1 MNRKRLML
9 AFFAALLLVP
19 SLMIAVPARADGIL
33 LIGGVY
39 RQPAISHIDVSI
51 QNHIA
56 TTVLEQTFRNTH
68 DEQIE
73 AVYAAPVPPDATITA
88 FAQLI
93 DGQWVEAEVKEAAQA
108 QAEFAQA
115 AEQGQDAAITTGVVA
130 NASDPRLTF
139 QTRLVLPPSADRSV
153 RLTYTQVLGSD
164 MGLTRYTYAL
174 SATGLSDEPVGDL
187 LVRVQIKEPEEI
199 RAVYSPSHQDGVEV
213 SRPDTTTAIAVF
225 RAQDVAP
232 DQDFELVYTQSAE
245 RFGLNLATYRDP
257 ADPNGDGYFV
267 LIAAPQLEVSAED
280 VVQKDFVFILDQ
292 SGSMEGP
299 KFVQAKAA
307 LHRILDMLN
316 PGDRFTVI
324 AFSTDVV
331 PYSEALLP
339 LDRRADAH
347 QWVTDLPIDGGTNI
361 NAAMLAALD
370 TVDRSSGRPHI
381 VVFLTDGQAT
391 EGVIQTGLI
400 LANVRETIRPQ
411 SRVYTIGIGNVN
423 QALLESLAQENRGTS
438 LFLDARGPIETAL
451 ADYYAG
457 INSPVLVD
465 LALDFGGMEV
475 YDMYPSPIPDMFL
488 GGQVVLAGRFKG
500 GGDTTVTLRGN
511 VNGAPQVATY
521 EDVHFL
527 NKAEA
532 AAAVADTEV
541 AARVSAS
548 SFVPRL
554 WAQRKVDTLVRRLEI
569 DGPEPALIDEVRE
582 LGMQY
587 QIVTPYTS
595 FIVSDPN
602 QQLVALPGAG
612 LPFLYADDFRTVNT
626 ALLVAGGALA
636 LAGAVGLALM
646 RRDPQSRTRSRG
658 R

>member
-1 MNRKRLML
+1 
-9 AFFAALLLVP
+9 
-19 SLMIAVPARADGIL
+19 
-33 LIGGVY
+33 
-39 RQPAISHIDVSI
+39 
-51 QNHIA
+51 
-56 TTVLEQTFRNTH
+56 TTLEQTFRN
-68 DEQIE
+68 DSEEQIE
-73 AVYAAPVPPDATITA
+73 AVYAAPVPPDATITG

-93 DGQWVEAEVKEAAQA
+93 DGQWVEAEVKAAEEA

-115 AEQGQDAAITTGVVA
+115 AAQGQDAAMTSGVIV
-130 NASDPRLTF
+130 NAADPRLTF
-139 QTRLVLPPSADRSV
+139 QTHVVLPPSAERSV
-153 RLTYTQVLGSD
+153 RLTYTQVLTGE

-187 LVRVQIKEPEEI
+187 LVRVQIKEPDEI

-213 SRPDTTTAIAVF
+213 SRPDATSAVAVF

-257 ADPNGDGYFV
+257 KDPTGDGYFV
-267 LIAAPQLEVSAED
+267 LIAAPQLEVSADE

-292 SGSMEGP
+292 SGSMDGP
-299 KFVQAKAA
+299 KFEQAKAA

-324 AFSTDVV
+324 AFSTGVTS
-331 PYSEALLP
+331 YSGALLP
-339 LDRRADAH
+339 LDRRTNAH
-347 QWVTDLPIDGGTNI
+347 DWVRDLPIDGGTNI
-361 NAAMLAALD
+361 NDAMLAALD
-370 TVDRSSGRPHI
+370 TVDRSSDRPHI

-391 EGVIQTGLI
+391 EGVTQTGAI
-400 LANVRETIRPQ
+400 LANVREAIRPQ
-411 SRVYTIGIGNVN
+411 SRVYTIGIGDVN
-423 QALLESLAQENRGTS
+423 EALLESLAQENRGTS
-438 LFLDARGPIETAL
+438 LFLDATGPIETAL

-465 LALDFGGMEV
+465 LALDFGDMDV
-475 YDMYPSPIPDMFL
+475 YDMYPHPIPDMFL

-500 GGDTTVTLRGN
+500 GGDTTITLRGN

-521 EDVHFL
+521 EGVHFL
-527 NKAEA
+527 SRAEVA
-532 AAAVADTEV
+532 AAEGDADV
-541 AARVSAS
+541 AARVQAS

-569 DGPEPALIDEVRE
+569 DGPQPDLIDEVRE

-595 FIVSDPN
+595 FIVTDPN
-602 QQLVALPGAG
+602 QQMVAIPGAG

-626 ALLVAGGALA
+626 ALLVMGGALA
-636 LAGAVGLALM
+636 LLGAAGLVLA
-646 RRDPQSRTRSRG
+646 SRKPG
-658 R
+658 RHAHQGQE

>member
-1 MNRKRLML
+1 MNRERLIRGL
-9 AFFAALLLVP
+9 LCISLLV
-19 SLMIAVPARADGIL
+19 SALVASVPARADGIL
-33 LIGGVY
+33 LVDGVY
-39 RQPAISHIDVSI
+39 RQPAISHIDVTI
-51 QNHIA
+51 ENHIA
-56 TTVLEQTFRNTH
+56 TTVLEQTFRNTL
-68 DEQIE
+68 DEQVE

-93 DGQWVEAEVKEAAQA
+93 DGQWVEAEVKEAEKA

-115 AEQGQDAAITTGVVA
+115 AAQGQDAAMTTGVVV

-139 QTRLVLPPSADRSV
+139 QTRLVLPPSAERSV
-153 RLTYTQVLGSD
+153 RLTYTQVLGTD
-164 MGLTRYTYAL
+164 MGLTRYTYPL

-187 LVRVQIKEPEEI
+187 LVRVQITEPEEI

-213 SRPDTTTAIAVF
+213 SRPDATTAQAVF
-225 RAQDVAP
+225 RAQDVRP

-257 ADPNGDGYFV
+257 EDPSSDGYFV
-267 LIAAPQLEVSAED
+267 LIAAPQLEVSADD
-280 VVQKDFVFILDQ
+280 VVQKDFVFVLDQ
-292 SGSMEGP
+292 SGSMEGQ
-299 KFVQAKAA
+299 KFIQAKAA

-316 PGDRFTVI
+316 PGDRFTVL
-324 AFSTDVV
+324 AFSTGVM
-331 PYSEALLP
+331 PYSEELLP

-347 QWVTDLPIDGGTNI
+347 QWVTGVPIGGGTNI

-370 TVDRSSGRPHI
+370 TVDRSSDRPHI

-391 EGVIQTGLI
+391 EGVTQTGAI
-400 LANVRETIRPQ
+400 LANVREAIRPQ
-411 SRVYTIGIGNVN
+411 SRVYSIGIGDVN
-423 QALLESLAQENRGTS
+423 QALLESLAMENRGTS
-438 LFLDARGPIETAL
+438 LFLDATGPIETAL

-475 YDMYPSPIPDMFL
+475 YDLYPSPVPDMFL
-488 GGQVVLAGRFKG
+488 GSQVVLAGRFKG
-500 GGDTTVTLRGN
+500 GGNTTVTLRGN

-527 NKAEA
+527 SRAEA
-532 AAAVADTEV
+532 AAAVTDTDI

-569 DGPEPALIDEVRE
+569 DGPQPDLIDEVRT
-582 LGMQY
+582 LGMEY

-595 FIVSDPN
+595 FIVTEPN
-602 QQLVALPGAG
+602 QQLAALPGAG

-626 ALLVAGGALA
+626 ALLIVGGALA
-636 LAGAVGLALM
+636 LMGGVGLALVWKK
-646 RRDPQSRTRSRG
+646 PRSRPSSQD
-658 R
+658 